1 MRKTWLVEERQL
13 AALAKRFR
21 QQSGKKKVQAARE
34 LGVNSSTMHL
44 AEEDPEQSL
53 TKLRC
58 RIIEKYS
65 PYEVS
70 VPLRLLTMKRR
81 SR

>member
-1 MRKTWLVEERQL
+1 MCVKQVLDERKL

-21 QQSGKKKVQAARE
+21 QQAGKTKAKASLE

-44 AEEDPEQSL
+44 AEEAPEQSL

-58 RIIEKYS
+58 RIIHKYS
-65 PYEVS
+65 PYKVIGP
-70 VPLRLLTMKRR
+70 VYLLKRK
-81 SR
+81 